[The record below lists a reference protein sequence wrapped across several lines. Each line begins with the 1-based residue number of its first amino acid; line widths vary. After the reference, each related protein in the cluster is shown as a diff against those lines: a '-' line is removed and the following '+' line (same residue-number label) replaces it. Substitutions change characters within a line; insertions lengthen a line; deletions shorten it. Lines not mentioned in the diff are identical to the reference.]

1 MKVGN
6 AQSPV
11 ATSLY
16 APYPPPPPAAN
27 IVVAP
32 TPAPYSSSLTR
43 AVAGNI
49 VVASTP
55 APYSSSLTRAA
66 AASYQDEDEDM
77 ANERAH
83 LKRDVNGEEIL
94 TRKKRW

>member
-32 TPAPYSSSLTR
+32 
-43 AVAGNI
+43 
-49 VVASTP
+49 TP